1 MRRAN
6 RLAGALAL
14 MLALAA
20 ALGGCGEAPG
30 ETVHPGKD
38 IYQRHCFACHQAGI
52 AGAPRFG
59 DKEAWESRL
68 AAGRE
73 AMIDNVKRGMAP
85 GMPPRGACASCDDQA
100 LADAVDF
107 MLLYL
112 Q

>member
-1 MRRAN
+1 MMRM
-6 RLAGALAL
+6 RLRVSALG
-14 MLALAA
+14 LALAA
-20 ALGGCGEAPG
+20 ALGGCGEAPS
-30 ETVHPGKD
+30 EDVHPGKD

-59 DKEAWESRL
+59 DKETWAPRL

-85 GMPPRGACASCDDQA
+85 GMPPRGACASCDDQE

-107 MLLYL
+107 MLLYVE
-112 Q
+112 